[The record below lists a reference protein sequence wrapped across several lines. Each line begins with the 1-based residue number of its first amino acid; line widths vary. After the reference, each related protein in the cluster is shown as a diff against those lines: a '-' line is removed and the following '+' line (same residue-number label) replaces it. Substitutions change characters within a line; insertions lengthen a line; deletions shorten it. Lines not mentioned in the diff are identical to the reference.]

1 MIKAEQ
7 TPEALTESP
16 RRLRTSSKRFWW
28 WRIAVIC
35 TAPIALYLLINSVLE
50 QRWHTLKNDNFV
62 SSIAF
67 TADGRK
73 LVSAGVG
80 LTIWNLTTRL
90 PHAHKLPR
98 NNAQSSADLV
108 AISSQPD
115 GNDVIVS
122 GSTSPPTIQTRSL
135 RDGTVQGTTD
145 FADGQITSD
154 HIITLVPL
162 SNGNVISCKFESES
176 RSKAGRRVFTLQ
188 LYEVVSGK
196 SLGELPMHQLPSGE
210 KPEHLVDDTVRAVD
224 ITRDGKLLVW
234 GDAGGLIRLWD
245 MQSRNLLRT
254 IIGTPRHREVMLN
267 AEITGVA
274 FSPDGKLLAAG
285 GENRTVRLWDT
296 QTGQLLQTLSGG
308 MPGTVLL
315 NTVVAFS
322 PDAKKLATAG
332 QDDSIQ
338 LWEVDTG
345 RLLNTYKEH
354 TRTVTDLAFSPN
366 GSILAS
372 SSEDRT
378 VKLWR
383 IQ

>member
-1 MIKAEQ
+1 MA
-7 TPEALTESP
+7 A
-16 RRLRTSSKRFWW
+16 
-28 WRIAVIC
+28 IC
-35 TAPIALYLLINSVLE
+35 TVPVVLYLFINSVLE
-50 QRWHTLKNDNFV
+50 QRWHTLKHDDFV
-62 SSIAF
+62 ASIAF
-67 TADGRK
+67 TADGKK
-73 LVSAGVG
+73 LISAGVG
-80 LTIWNLTTRL
+80 LTVWDVTARL
-90 PHAHKLPR
+90 PQARKLPR
-98 NNAQSSADLV
+98 NNTQSSANLV
-108 AISSQPD
+108 VISSQPD
-115 GNDVIVS
+115 GNDLIVS
-122 GSTSPPTIQTRSL
+122 GSTSPPSVQMRLL
-135 RDGTVQGTTD
+135 RDGIVQGTTD
-145 FADGQITSD
+145 FAQGQLTSD

-162 SNGNVISCKFESES
+162 SNGNVISCKFASGP
-176 RSKAGRRVFTLQ
+176 RSNAGRSDSTLQ
-188 LYEVVSGK
+188 LYEITSDKV
-196 SLGELPMHQLPSGE
+196 LGDLPMSRLPSGE
-210 KPEHLVDDTVRAVD
+210 KPEQLVDDTVRTVD
-224 ITRDGKLLVW
+224 ITRDGKLLAW

-274 FSPDGKLLAAG
+274 FSPDGKILSAG

-296 QTGQLLQTLSGG
+296 QTGQLLQTLPGG
-308 MPGTVLL
+308 MPGGVLL

-345 RLLNTYKEH
+345 RLLHKYKEH
-354 TRTVTDLAFSPN
+354 TRTITDLAFSPD